1 PAPRVDVVRVPD
13 LAAEQAAQAGLLLDL
28 AAGCLRIELA
38 RLELALGKRPVVV
51 RRPVDEQDLEPAG
64 CPTHDESARGANEPA
79 HAGDRRCPAASAF
92 QALRQLP
99 RASSAAARSRPASS
113 PAANRARGERRPAP
127 HSRSHR
133 SATTASFS
141 SPSTSWSSAA

>member
-1 PAPRVDVVRVPD
+1 DLVGRARLAARRDHRPVAGLLGPAPRVDVVRVPD

-64 CPTHDESARGANEPA
+64 CPTHDESARGANELA
-79 HAGDRRCPAASAF
+79 HAGDR
-92 QALRQLP
+92 
-99 RASSAAARSRPASS
+99 
-113 PAANRARGERRPAP
+113 
-127 HSRSHR
+127 
-133 SATTASFS
+133 
-141 SPSTSWSSAA
+141 